1 MENEW
6 KIVIICKPEDTEI
19 EKNSC
24 FCLKP
29 IKKAFF
35 NKNRLK
41 KWFEVKPIKKSFYY
55 KKRWIKRFFVK
66 TDKKSGLCSKPI
78 EKAVFA

>member
-19 EKNSC
+19 EQNSC

-35 NKNRLK
+35 C
-41 KWFEVKPIKKSFYY
+41 
-55 KKRWIKRFFVK
+55 K
-66 TDKKSGLCSKPI
+66 TDKKSVLCSKPI